1 MNSIYNLLKINHDI
15 IRDFP
20 LLAESLDDYQTEKTI
35 NKQIKRL
42 KEIEDR
48 MSVGKIIEFS
58 RQSVDQVITK
68 VRKFSAKE
76 DLSLGN
82 WSIRE
87 LRMISYNLLKLQGN
101 EKDFLY
107 ALSLL
112 DIGWK
117 NMFFN
122 GLLFFLTNSW
132 NVIKPIFRKET
143 YTLLE
148 KKLKDY
154 NQDIKKY
161 KLLKNNINLFLRI
174 DQQLS
179 EDYLDYSF

>member
-76 DLSLGN
+76 DLSL
-82 WSIRE
+82 
-87 LRMISYNLLKLQGN
+87 
-101 EKDFLY
+101 
-107 ALSLL
+107 
-112 DIGWK
+112 
-117 NMFFN
+117 
-122 GLLFFLTNSW
+122 
-132 NVIKPIFRKET
+132 
-143 YTLLE
+143 
-148 KKLKDY
+148 
-154 NQDIKKY
+154 
-161 KLLKNNINLFLRI
+161 
-174 DQQLS
+174 
-179 EDYLDYSF
+179 